1 MAEWMEKWLL
11 QWGTGRELCESSPPL
26 ARSLRLHALVTSTLK
41 ECIAFFLLCL
51 PSWALFFACNILG
64 PAEMAALISAVPFI
78 QHPEGC
84 VCGRGKVGLPSMS
97 FVLGWGKGKSRRI
110 LRAVSMG
117 KKVKAELT
125 ILPQPTQ
132 FSLFILGM
140 SDETQTYRR
149 MV

>member
-1 MAEWMEKWLL
+1 M
-11 QWGTGRELCESSPPL
+11 
-26 ARSLRLHALVTSTLK
+26 
-41 ECIAFFLLCL
+41 
-51 PSWALFFACNILG
+51 
-64 PAEMAALISAVPFI
+64 
-78 QHPEGC
+78 
-84 VCGRGKVGLPSMS
+84 CGRGKVGLPSMI

-110 LRAVSMG
+110 LTAVSMG

-125 ILPQPTQ
+125 ILYQPTQ

>member
-1 MAEWMEKWLL
+1 MPSFLGFVFRL
-11 QWGTGRELCESSPPL
+11 QYTWTCRNG
-26 ARSLRLHALVTSTLK
+26 
-41 ECIAFFLLCL
+41 CIDFCC
-51 PSWALFFACNILG
+51 SDG
-64 PAEMAALISAVPFI
+64 PFI

-97 FVLGWGKGKSRRI
+97 FVLGWDKGKSRRI

-125 ILPQPTQ
+125 ILHQPTQ